1 MLRRGNMELEVLLK
15 EFKGDEVYDIGEKA
29 LAGEEL
35 TRRDGIALM
44 RSKNLLLLGAIADR
58 LRAERVGDLVTF
70 VVNRHINYSNVCVSG
85 CKFCAFYRRAGEDGA
100 YTMSM
105 EEILQRVEESVR
117 LGITELHIVGSL
129 NPDLPFEFY
138 EKMLKEIKTRYPEIH
153 IQAFTAAEI
162 AYFAKI
168 TGNSVKEVL
177 ERLMGAGLDSMPG
190 GGAEIFDEQLR
201 RDLCPN
207 KVSGE
212 GWLEV
217 MATAH
222 RLGMKTNATMLYGH
236 VESLENRVDHI
247 LRLREAQRETG
258 GFQAFIPLSFH
269 PQNTRLLREGRVSK
283 GPTGFDDLRT
293 LAVSRILLHG
303 AIDNIRAF
311 WIMLG
316 KKLAQISLT
325 YGVNDLDGTVVE
337 ERITHA
343 AGATTEEYIS
353 RDELIALIREVGRVP
368 AQRTTT
374 HEIVKVFRD

>member
-1 MLRRGNMELEVLLK
+1 MELETVLK
-15 EFKGDEVYDIGEKA
+15 EFRGDEVYDIGEKA

-35 TRRDGIALM
+35 TRKDGMALM
-44 RSKNLLLLGAIADR
+44 QSKNLLLLGAIADR
-58 LRAERVGDLVTF
+58 LRAQRVGDLVTF
-70 VVNRHINYSNVCVSG
+70 VVNRHINYSNVCISG
-85 CKFCAFYRRAGEDGA
+85 CKFCAFYRKPNEEGA

-105 EEILQRVEESVR
+105 EEILGRVEESVR

-138 EKMLKEIKTRYPEIH
+138 EKMLREIKTRYPRIH

-168 TGNSVKEVL
+168 AGSSVKEVL

-201 RDLCPN
+201 KELCPN

-212 GWLEV
+212 GWLDV

-236 VESLENRVDHI
+236 VETLENRVDHI

-303 AIDNIRAF
+303 TIDNIRAF

-374 HEIVKVFRD
+374 HEIVQVFRD